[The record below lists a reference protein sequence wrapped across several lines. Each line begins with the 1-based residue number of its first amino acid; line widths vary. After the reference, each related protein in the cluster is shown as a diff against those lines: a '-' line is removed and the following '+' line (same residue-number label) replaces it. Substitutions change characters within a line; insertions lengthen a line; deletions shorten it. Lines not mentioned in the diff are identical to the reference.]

1 MKKALII
8 ILSFIIGYV
17 IGFSITHFIILKG
30 TTTEKSNTLAF
41 TIADVSKNC
50 LSNSIHVY
58 YDNKYEVYKAY
69 YTNGQ
74 KMTPIRTGTYD
85 YDINKILKNISNYKS
100 DEVAYIN
107 YKIKIN
113 DKEYI
118 VSQREKNELRE
129 FIDSING
136 DELLWCE

>member
-1 MKKALII
+1 MYLLEGII
-8 ILSFIIGYV
+8 TLVKIEINTM
-17 IGFSITHFIILKG
+17 IT
-30 TTTEKSNTLAF
+30 
-41 TIADVSKNC
+41 
-50 LSNSIHVY
+50 
-58 YDNKYEVYKAY
+58 
-69 YTNGQ
+69 TNA
-74 KMTPIRTGTYD
+74 TPI
-85 YDINKILKNISNYKS
+85 KNISNYKS